1 MTVAFARANVSKGQP
16 KEDVSAGLPAMSNG
30 IDAASMWAN
39 YSLYSPYAYAGQ
51 VGMLGA
57 HMDPSAA
64 MHNPYANPYAAAA
77 YWAAATPYMMAYA
90 QTAQTGGLDAFAGYP
105 GITGLQSPTAAGA
118 AAKARNPRAKGA
130 ESRGDDGK
138 LFLGG
143 LPNDVQEQDIRT
155 VFSQVGT
162 VKEVHIMSGRSQ
174 SGQACAFVVFPDS
187 YSAQLAIRTLNKTP
201 WHSAPDAPPIIVRLA
216 DKAGQ
221 RKGRKKGDKAE

>member
-1 MTVAFARANVSKGQP
+1 
-16 KEDVSAGLPAMSNG
+16 
-30 IDAASMWAN
+30 
-39 YSLYSPYAYAGQ
+39 
-51 VGMLGA
+51 
-57 HMDPSAA
+57 MDPSAA

-105 GITGLQSPTAAGA
+105 GITGLQSPTAGA

-130 ESRGDDGK
+130 AERGDEGK
-138 LFLGG
+138 LFIGG

-174 SGQACAFVVFPDS
+174 SCLTPRLQKKHCS
-187 YSAQLAIRTLNKTP
+187 TQRSQLN
-201 WHSAPDAPPIIVRLA
+201 WEPPCHWRLA
-216 DKAGQ
+216 PL
-221 RKGRKKGDKAE
+221 